1 MNRGICMDFKELRE
15 ELSSIT
21 DIIYFDSNQYLR
33 EKSLNLSKLKQF
45 IIKTEV
51 FLEQIKESTLIN
63 KEEKYF
69 LYGTLGNLY
78 RIYGK
83 SKIAIN
89 YLELNLNYAI
99 EEKLYNREI
108 ISLIRLGEALKYDNK
123 LEEALEKFNLAL
135 IRCEETDENLHLDFA
150 FQHKGKC
157 LLELNRVEDALN
169 CFQSALE
176 LRKSKGNS
184 SLIYSTEQAI
194 EFAQNIQ
201 N

>member
-1 MNRGICMDFKELRE
+1 LRE

-21 DIIYFDSNQYLR
+21 DIIYLDSHQYLR

-51 FLEQIKESTLIN
+51 FLEQIKEDTLIN

-83 SKIAIN
+83 PKIAIN
-89 YLELNLNYAI
+89 YLELNLKYAT
-99 EEKLYNREI
+99 EEKLYKKEI

-123 LEEALEKFNLAL
+123 LEEALEIFNLAL

-157 LLELNRVEDALN
+157 LLELNRVEDAIN
-169 CFQSALE
+169 CFQSALK
-176 LRKSKGNS
+176 LRKSKGDS

-194 EFAQNIQ
+194 ELAQNIQ

>member
-1 MNRGICMDFKELRE
+1 MDFKELRE

-33 EKSLNLSKLKQF
+33 EKSSNLSKLKQF

-51 FLEQIKESTLIN
+51 FLEQIKEDALIN

-78 RIYGK
+78 RIYGEPK
-83 SKIAIN
+83 SSIN
-89 YLELNLNYAI
+89 YLELNLKYAI
-99 EEKLYNREI
+99 EEKLYKKEI

-123 LEEALEKFNLAL
+123 LEEALETFNLAL

-157 LLELNRVEDALN
+157 LLELNRVEDAIN

>member
-1 MNRGICMDFKELRE
+1 MDFKKLRE
-15 ELSSIT
+15 DLSSIT

-33 EKSLNLSKLKQF
+33 EKSSNLSKLKQF
-45 IIKTEV
+45 IIKAEV
-51 FLEQIKESTLIN
+51 FLEQIKEDTFN

-83 SKIAIN
+83 PKTAIN
-89 YLELNLNYAI
+89 YLELNLKYAI

-108 ISLIRLGEALKYDNK
+108 ISLIRLGDALKYDNK

-135 IRCEETDENLHLDFA
+135 NRCEETDENSHLDFA

-157 LLELNRVEDALN
+157 LLELNRVEDAIN
-169 CFQSALE
+169 CFQAALE
-176 LRKSKGNS
+176 IRKSKGIS

>member
-1 MNRGICMDFKELRE
+1 MDFKKLRE
-15 ELSSIT
+15 DLSSIT

-33 EKSLNLSKLKQF
+33 EKSSNLLKLKQF

-51 FLEQIKESTLIN
+51 FLEQIKEDALIN

-78 RIYGK
+78 RLYGEP
-83 SKIAIN
+83 KISIN
-89 YLELNLNYAI
+89 YLELNLKYAN
-99 EEKLYNREI
+99 EEKLYKKEI

-135 IRCEETDENLHLDFA
+135 VRCEETDENSHLDFA

-157 LLELNRVEDALN
+157 LLELNRVEDAIN

-176 LRKSKGNS
+176 LRKSKGSTNLINS
-184 SLIYSTEQAI
+184 TKEAI
-194 EFAQNIQ
+194 EFARCMQN
-201 N
+201 

>member
-1 MNRGICMDFKELRE
+1 MDFKKLRE
-15 ELSSIT
+15 DLSSIT

-33 EKSLNLSKLKQF
+33 EKSSNLSKLKQF

-51 FLEQIKESTLIN
+51 FLEQIKEDALIN

-78 RIYGK
+78 RIYGEP
-83 SKIAIN
+83 KISIN
-89 YLELNLNYAI
+89 YLELNLKYAI
-99 EEKLYNREI
+99 EEKLYKKEI

-135 IRCEETDENLHLDFA
+135 VRCEETDENSHLDFA

-157 LLELNRVEDALN
+157 LLELNRLEDAMN